1 MRYLFTSLLI
11 ATSMSSAYAANTTSA
26 KLPSIIEMQTNV
38 GTITM
43 QLDWNNAPKSSENFL
58 NYTNKGFY
66 KNTIFHNIVK
76 NGGGYIQGGVI
87 DAQTSQPKTTLD
99 KKPLVPISNELN
111 QPYYHLKNKANTVAM
126 MYPKGLPDSV
136 TSQFFFNVTS
146 NNGFDKTSNSTNG
159 YTVFANI
166 ISGIDVVNKISQYQ
180 IIPISLIPTAVNIMD
195 TPYTSIDTPYIN
207 KAIDCGFSFCLKKV
221 IIENMYTSEVVD
233 NINSITRVTVNGTG
247 GSLTSS
253 PAGINCK
260 STMKAGSKTCVLHQ
274 SLDTPVTLKA
284 TTSKGYEFRGWSGDC
299 QGLGTPLTLITSIT
313 DTTTKATTPK
323 NNNCTATFAK
333 IGS

>member
-99 KKPLVPISNELN
+99 KKPLVPIINESSQLT
-111 QPYYHLKNKANTVAM
+111 KNIAGTVAM
-126 MYPKGLPDSV
+126 THSSDTSNST
-136 TSQFFFNVTS
+136 TSQFFFNVTD
-146 NNGFDKTSNSTNG
+146 NAGFDKSSTNSG
-159 YTVFANI
+159 NAVFAKI
-166 ISGIDVVNKISQYQ
+166 ISGMNVLNN
-180 IIPISLIPTAVNIMD
+180 IIEYKT
-195 TPYTSIDTPYIN
+195 TPLFQNLNTPYISPFV
-207 KAIDCGFSFCLKKV
+207 DCGFSFCLKKV

-260 STMKAGSKTCVLHQ
+260 STMKAGSKTCVLRQ

-323 NNNCTATFAK
+323 NNNCTAAFAK

>member
-1 MRYLFTSLLI
+1 
-11 ATSMSSAYAANTTSA
+11 MSSAYAADASTTKPPSI
-26 KLPSIIEMQTNV
+26 KPSIIEMQTNV

-43 QLDWNNAPKSSENFL
+43 KLDWINAPKSSENFL

-111 QPYYHLKNKANTVAM
+111 QAYYHLKNKANTVAM

-136 TSQFFFNVTS
+136 TSQFFFNVTD
-146 NNGFDKTSNSTNG
+146 NAGFDKSSTNSG
-159 YTVFANI
+159 YAVFANI
-166 ISGIDVVNKISQYQ
+166 INGLDIINKINNYST
-180 IIPISLIPTAVNIMD
+180 IRDSGTN
-195 TPYTSIDTPYIN
+195 TPYISP
-207 KAIDCGFSFCLKKV
+207 AIDCNFSFCLKKV
-221 IIENMYTSEVVD
+221 IIENMYTS
-233 NINSITRVTVNGTG
+233 NIYTSEDKPITSFTRVTVNGKG
-247 GSLTSS
+247 GKVTSN
-253 PAGINCK
+253 PAGINCT
-260 STMKAGSKTCVLHQ
+260 STSKLGSKTCVL
-274 SLDTPVTLKA
+274 DTPVSLSA

-299 QGLGTPLTLITSIT
+299 QGLVTPLTLATSIT
-313 DTTTKATTPK
+313 DATTNVTTPK
-323 NNNCTATFAK
+323 INNCTATFAK

>member
-99 KKPLVPISNELN
+99 KKPLVPIINESSQLT
-111 QPYYHLKNKANTVAM
+111 KNIAGTVAM
-126 MYPKGLPDSV
+126 THSSDTSDST
-136 TSQFFFNVTS
+136 TSQFFFNVTD
-146 NNGFDKTSNSTNG
+146 NAGFDKSSTNSG
-159 YTVFANI
+159 NAVFANI
-166 ISGIDVVNKISQYQ
+166 INGLDIINKINNYST
-180 IIPISLIPTAVNIMD
+180 IRDSGTN
-195 TPYTSIDTPYIN
+195 TPYISP
-207 KAIDCGFSFCLKKV
+207 AIDCNFSFCLKKV
-221 IIENMYTSEVVD
+221 IIENMYTS
-233 NINSITRVTVNGTG
+233 NIYTSEDKPITSFTRVTVNGKG
-247 GSLTSS
+247 GKVTSN
-253 PAGINCK
+253 PAGINCT
-260 STMKAGSKTCVLHQ
+260 STSKLGSKTCVL
-274 SLDTPVTLKA
+274 DTPVSLSA

-299 QGLGTPLTLITSIT
+299 QGLVTPLTLATSIT
-313 DTTTKATTPK
+313 DATTNVMTPK
-323 NNNCTATFAK
+323 INNCTATFAK